1 MTEEEEQ
8 QLYKDFQNCYTIFN
22 EKIKDKTDNE
32 VVNIILEQ
40 ITGLDET
47 NIKNRNYLFLLKN
60 ELIKKS
66 IKYKLRKNTPITER

>member
-22 EKIKDKTDNE
+22 EKIKDKPDNE

-40 ITGLDET
+40 IAGLDET

-60 ELIKKS
+60 ELIKRS
-66 IKYKLRKNTPITER
+66 IKYKLMKNTPITER

>member
-8 QLYKDFQNCYTIFN
+8 QLYKDFQNCYTILN

-40 ITGLDET
+40 IAGLDET

-60 ELIKKS
+60 ELIKRS
-66 IKYKLRKNTPITER
+66 IKYKLMKNTPITER